1 MINIDM
7 IKTFIE
13 KVYQHTKSNVFTI
26 LVNCLVIV
34 MASGFLYVGIN
45 IIALVGIGQ
54 ENGMA
59 QELAFTYVMYGGFV
73 IIAGLLLSGFVLL
86 LFRGVKLPTREQFNE
101 ALDSICKKTKDG
113 VKA

>member
-1 MINIDM
+1 MN
-7 IKTFIE
+7 IKTI
-13 KVYQHTKSNVFTI
+13 KDLLSKIYQYAVGNILTL
-26 LVNCLVIV
+26 LVNGLVIA
-34 MASGFLYVGIN
+34 MAIGFYWVGTN

-54 ENGMA
+54 ENGLSQQM
-59 QELAFTYVMYGGFV
+59 AFTYVMYGGFV

-101 ALDSICKKTKDG
+101 ALDSLFKKTKDG